1 MNTDGGVE
9 GCGVSGVGDVE
20 FRVDERNAKNNYW
33 PTLEM
38 DVNYGV
44 TQNKHRSEWR
54 QPGEVKEI
62 LEIVNR
68 S

>member
-1 MNTDGGVE
+1 MQKIIIG
-9 GCGVSGVGDVE
+9 
-20 FRVDERNAKNNYW
+20 RH
-33 PTLEM
+33 
-38 DVNYGV
+38 YGV

>member
-1 MNTDGGVE
+1 MAESKGQ
-9 GCGVSGVGDVE
+9 SGVGDVE
-20 FRVDERNAKNNYW
+20 FRVDERNAQNIYYW
-33 PTLEM
+33 PTLEI